1 MAIILYQGVGVT
13 EIRQT
18 EFMNRLI
25 DLVCTAQD
33 MELSASAARGSSSL
47 LTTTTMPFEPT
58 SLECAREEML
68 RARHLINTIANHVD
82 VTEALTSSCQLFP
95 PDMMQ
100 ICRDRLDETVMS
112 STSREKSR
120 SQKLVCQRGS
130 HLHVR

>member
-1 MAIILYQGVGVT
+1 MT
-13 EIRQT
+13 ESRQT

-120 SQKLVCQRGS
+120 SQKLVCQRGRVICTS
-130 HLHVR
+130 DRENCSFG